1 MRSPVVHSAR
11 SATRRTVVAS
21 IPSLAPVSH
30 TAWERRRLVASV
42 VSTDK
47 EYPLVTTVTERL
59 GLSIGVVN
67 GEGRS
72 DERRVGKECRCRGS
86 PCHEH
91 EKIHRDGRSVTM
103 HES

>member
-1 MRSPVVHSAR
+1 MVHSAR

-21 IPSLAPVSH
+21 IPSLATVSH

-67 GEGRS
+67 GEGVGC
-72 DERRVGKECRCRGS
+72 DRVWAGLFLAGDR
-86 PCHEH
+86 
-91 EKIHRDGRSVTM
+91 EKNVSLVKHP
-103 HES
+103 